1 MVHYNFK
8 IMGCSGLRRGDTFN
22 IEGIPNK
29 YKQHGIFQI
38 TQVEH
43 TLQGMMWET
52 EVTGDYRQTQ

>member
-1 MVHYNFK
+1 
-8 IMGCSGLRRGDTFN
+8 MGCSGLRRGDTFN

-43 TLQGMMWET
+43 TLQGLMWET